1 MNTRSTLVS
10 LVLLLAAAATVLAE
24 EEVLSGGGAL
34 KALDKDGDG
43 RVSRV
48 EASAAATERANKRF
62 DAIDAD
68 KDGYLT
74 QEEVENARVKAKSD
88 IRRAAEQRLGQADA
102 DGDGA
107 ISREEA
113 KSLPMLDRNFE
124 RLDTNKDGKIS
135 RDEMPQGKRTGPPR
149 GLPTT

>member
-1 MNTRSTLVS
+1 MKTRNTLIS
-10 LVLLLAAAATVLAE
+10 LGLLLAAAAAVGGE

-34 KALDKDGDG
+34 KTLDKDGDG
-43 RVSRV
+43 RVSRA
-48 EASAAATERANKRF
+48 EASSAATERANKRF

-74 QEEVENARVKAKSD
+74 QEEVDNARMKAKSD
-88 IRRAAEQRLGQADA
+88 IKRAGEHRLGQADT

-113 KSLPMLDRNFE
+113 KSLPMLDRNFD

-135 RDEMPQGKRTGPPR
+135 RDEMPQGKHTQPR
-149 GLPTT
+149 LPTK

>member
-1 MNTRSTLVS
+1 MNTRNTLVP
-10 LVLLLAAAATVLAE
+10 LVLFLAAAVTAGAE
-24 EEVLSGGGAL
+24 EEVWSGGAL

-43 RVSRV
+43 RVSRA
-48 EASAAATERANKRF
+48 EATSAATDRANKRF

-74 QEEVENARVKAKSD
+74 QEEVDNARVKAKSD
-88 IRRAAEQRLGQADA
+88 MKRAAEQRLGQADT

-113 KSLPMLDRNFE
+113 KSLPMLNRNFD
-124 RLDTNKDGKIS
+124 RLDTNKDGKIT
-135 RDEMPQGKRTGPPR
+135 RDEMPQGKHTGPPR

>member
-1 MNTRSTLVS
+1 MKTRNTLIS
-10 LVLLLAAAATVLAE
+10 LGLLLAAVAAVGGE

-34 KALDKDGDG
+34 KTLDKDGDG
-43 RVSRV
+43 RVSRA
-48 EASAAATERANKRF
+48 EATSAATDRANKRF

-74 QEEVENARVKAKSD
+74 QEEVDNARVKAKSD
-88 IRRAAEQRLGQADA
+88 MKRAAEHRLGQADT

-113 KSLPMLDRNFE
+113 KSLPMLDRNFD
-124 RLDTNKDGKIS
+124 RLDANKDGKIS
-135 RDEMPQGKRTGPPR
+135 RDEMPQGKHTQPR
-149 GLPTT
+149 LPTK